1 MKKVDTIQT
10 VVPVLKVNNRAQNL
24 AFYEDVLGLKILQ
37 EENAFIDLGGHGER
51 TVLLTLEESPSMRTR
66 QVRGDSKLVRLVFK
80 VANSQE
86 IEALLAKGVSYQTLF
101 RGQNG
106 WAFSA
111 ISPEG
116 HEVLLHSETSLEDLE
131 PVEAVPS
138 FDNPLTVFL
147 GVTVLKL
154 DQVIIRTPEPD
165 SSQAFY
171 QSLFGDQLPVSF
183 LWGQGEDLQADNS
196 LTWDLVGFDIQA
208 SPDLALAEL
217 KTGLT
222 NQGLDVFLDKKERL
236 LALEDPNRLS
246 LSLRR

>member
-80 VANSQE
+80 VANPQE
-86 IEALLAKGVSYQTLF
+86 IATLLAKGVSYQTLF

-116 HEVLLHSETSLEDLE
+116 HEVLLHSESSLEDLE
-131 PVEAVPS
+131 PVEEAPVFEKAQS
-138 FDNPLTVFL
+138 DFKGLTAI
-147 GVTVLKL
+147 KL
-154 DQVIIRTPEPD
+154 DQIVVRTPEPD
-165 SSQAFY
+165 HSQAFY
-171 QSLFGDQLPVSF
+171 QSLFGDQLPISF
-183 LWGQGEDLQADNS
+183 VPGQGQDLQVDSS

-208 SPDLALAEL
+208 SPDLTLAEL